1 MATWNNSVITN
12 AGLELLE
19 QSLSGDGI
27 VISRAA
33 LGGGTVDVSALVD
46 QTALTDPLVG
56 TTVVISSQ
64 KPLSGSSGR
73 EIKLQIRNTGLSAAA
88 TFKQVGIFAAC
99 GGVEVLFAI
108 SQDESGEEIPSA
120 AEYPDFMEEFTA
132 AVAISQTYGV
142 TVEVSSLAFVTKAEL
157 EESLSGKS
165 DSGHKHTTS
174 DISDL
179 PKLGTAAQKNAGDFV
194 DAADKNAQTLIPAG
208 SDIPAWLWANAK
220 KYTRYYSKYASSN
233 SYVNA
238 PPHMLSGSEH
248 IAYYWFDG
256 MNVTAIGECGMM
268 YVGMLISGVFSG
280 WSPARS
286 GKNELEN
293 PDFKVNQRGRN
304 IYSYSVASGS
314 IDGGFSVDNWIM
326 SIVGRGNS
334 GSYNAETHILS
345 GSVLDKNGYYANLYQ
360 LIENPV
366 RFAGKTLTFSAG
378 MSELD
383 QPALIQ
389 IWRTE
394 GTTTAGVAATPYN
407 LEADKVLTFT
417 MPSDLTEASKIRVVL
432 QTRGSVKLDW
442 AKLELGSAAT
452 PFVPPDPATELLRC
466 QRYYCKY
473 PVVKYGALG
482 IALAQNA
489 AAAKVTLFLP
499 AVMRNLPTISADI
512 GSIELYDGI
521 NSHSV
526 TDVSV
531 SLNSGN
537 CETLLLTSSGL
548 EAGKSYFFRATDDTS
563 LSFSAEL

>member
-88 TFKQVGIFAAC
+88 TFKQVGIFATC

-142 TVEVSSLAFVTKAEL
+142 TVEVSSMAFVTRAEL

-165 DSGHKHTTS
+165 DSGHKHTMS

-194 DAADKNAQTLIPAG
+194 DAADKNAQVLIPAG

-220 KYTRYYSKYASSN
+220 KYTRYCSKYTSSN

-256 MNVTAIGECGMM
+256 MNVTAIGECGAM
-268 YVGMLISGVFSG
+268 YVGTLIAGAFSG
-280 WSPARS
+280 WSPTRS
-286 GKNELEN
+286 GKNELDN
-293 PDFKVNQRGRN
+293 PDFRINQRGLSEYSTGYTVDRWYISTDKCKATPESDGIRLTATAALASNTHAFWQN
-304 IYSYSVASGS
+304 IEFPLAPGKYTLSLNVPEVSGTWSARIRTVNASGDYVDSYYTSLLHAGLNKVTVDLSKNEYISAVS
-314 IDGGFSVDNWIM
+314 IGFNK
-326 SIVGRGNS
+326 GTEAGNS
-334 GSYNAETHILS
+334 LKLAWVKLENGSLVSMFVAP
-345 GSVLDKNGYYANLYQ
+345 DRA
-360 LIENPV
+360 
-366 RFAGKTLTFSAG
+366 
-378 MSELD
+378 SEL
-383 QPALIQ
+383 
-389 IWRTE
+389 
-394 GTTTAGVAATPYN
+394 
-407 LEADKVLTFT
+407 
-417 MPSDLTEASKIRVVL
+417 
-432 QTRGSVKLDW
+432 
-442 AKLELGSAAT
+442 AK
-452 PFVPPDPATELLRC
+452 C
-466 QRYYCKY
+466 QRFYQVRTTNDID
-473 PVVKYGALG
+473 PLDLRPSMRTTPTDIV
-482 IALAQNA
+482 
-489 AAAKVTLFLP
+489 
-499 AVMRNLPTISADI
+499 AVEGGYA
-512 GSIELYDGI
+512 Y
-521 NSHSV
+521 V
-526 TDVSV
+526 
-531 SLNSGN
+531 
-537 CETLLLTSSGL
+537 
-548 EAGKSYFFRATDDTS
+548 
-563 LSFSAEL
+563 AEL